1 MKTLA
6 LAIAFVGATV
16 YTGEG
21 PPLRGATVVIDGA
34 RVHSVGIG
42 LRPPEGV
49 KVIDVSGMVIT
60 PGFVAIG
67 TRVGALD
74 VELEPASVEATLPPP
89 ADPVRAALR
98 VSDTWNPA
106 AFTVPIARAG
116 GITSA
121 LVVPDGGQI
130 SGQAAWVDLAERD
143 WLRRGS
149 AALRVAIDAPAT
161 GPDPPLAGVRSAA
174 FLRLR
179 EALTDA
185 RLYRAN
191 RGPYL
196 TNKLRALSISAAD
209 LEVIDRALA
218 RELIVLV
225 DVERASDIRTV
236 VELADEYGLRV
247 VIVGGTEAW
256 QVAGE
261 LARAEIP
268 VVLDPFADLPASFG
282 ELRSRADAAA
292 ILQKAGVRVI
302 LADLA
307 SPHFA
312 HRLRQAAGNAVAAGM
327 PYDAAVASLTRVPAE
342 VFGIADTGLIR
353 AGAIANL
360 VVWNGDPL
368 EVTTWPERM
377 WIRGQEVSLETRQD
391 LLTKRYQH
399 DQR

>member
-1 MKTLA
+1 M
-6 LAIAFVGATV
+6 AIALVGATV

-21 PPLRGATVVIDGA
+21 PPLRDATIVIDGT
-34 RVHSVGIG
+34 RIYSVGTK

-49 KVIDVSGMVIT
+49 KVIDVSGRVIT
-60 PGFVAIG
+60 PGFVAVG

-74 VELEPASVEATLPPP
+74 IELEPTSVEATLPPP

-98 VSDTWNPA
+98 VADTYNPA

-121 LVVPDGGQI
+121 LVVPDGGQV
-130 SGQAAWVDLAERD
+130 SGQAAWVDLSERD

-149 AALRVAIDAPAT
+149 AALRVAIESSGGGDS
-161 GPDPPLAGVRSAA
+161 GPPLAGVRSAA

-179 EALTDA
+179 ETLTDA

-209 LEVIDRALA
+209 LEVLDRTLA

-225 DVERASDIRTV
+225 DVDRASDIHTV
-236 VELADEYGLRV
+236 IEIADEYGLRV
-247 VIVGGTEAW
+247 VIVGGAEAW
-256 QVAGE
+256 QVAAA
-261 LARAEIP
+261 LARADIP

-282 ELRSRADAAA
+282 ALHSRPDAAA
-292 ILQKAGVRVI
+292 LLQKAGVRVI
-302 LADLA
+302 LADLG

-312 HRLRQAAGNAVAAGM
+312 HRLRQAAGNAVADGM
-327 PYDAAVASLTRVPAE
+327 PYDAAIASLTSVPAK
-342 VFGIADTGLIR
+342 VFGIADSGTIR
-353 AGAIANL
+353 AGASANL
-360 VVWNGDPL
+360 VIWNGDPL

-391 LLTKRYQH
+391 LLTERYKR
-399 DQR
+399 